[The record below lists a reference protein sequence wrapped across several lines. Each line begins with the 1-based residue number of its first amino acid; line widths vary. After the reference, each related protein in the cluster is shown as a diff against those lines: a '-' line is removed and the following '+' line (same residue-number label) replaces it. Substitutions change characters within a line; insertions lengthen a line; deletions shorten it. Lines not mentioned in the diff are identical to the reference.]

1 MWSGN
6 GDPGKSTISSG
17 NSGKRGTSSF
27 YSREKQ
33 SGHRDNRGLVI
44 GELSRQLDLTVVTN
58 YKTRMKLQDKVAVIT
73 GASMGIGEAIAKLF
87 LAEGAK
93 VVLCAR
99 DLART
104 KAAEQRIGG
113 GSGNTLSVSCDVSKR
128 DEVDALVQTVIAKF
142 GRIDIF
148 VNNAG
153 FGLNDAVADMDMA
166 ELRRMFD
173 TNLFGAV
180 ECIQAVV
187 PIMRRQGGGDIVN
200 ISSVSGHISTPY
212 MSGYAATKHAMNA
225 IGKAA
230 RMELRRHNI
239 NVLTVCP
246 GYIAT
251 DFVKN
256 MVKGKHAERVG
267 SSVKYAVGPDVVAK
281 ATLDGILKRKRE
293 VVTPRI
299 YSLFISMY
307 HTLPG
312 VV

>member
-1 MWSGN
+1 
-6 GDPGKSTISSG
+6 
-17 NSGKRGTSSF
+17 
-27 YSREKQ
+27 
-33 SGHRDNRGLVI
+33 
-44 GELSRQLDLTVVTN
+44 
-58 YKTRMKLQDKVAVIT
+58 MKLEGKVAVIT

-87 LAEGAK
+87 LQEGAK
-93 VVLCAR
+93 VVLCSR

-113 GSGNTLSVSCDVSKR
+113 GANTLSVACDVSRR
-128 DEVDALVQTVIAKF
+128 DQVDALVKTAMAKF

-153 FGLNDAVADMDMA
+153 FGLNDAVAEMDMA
-166 ELRRMFD
+166 EFRRMFD

-187 PIMRRQGGGDIVN
+187 PVMRQQGGGDIVN
-200 ISSVSGHISTPY
+200 ISSVSGHIATPY

-230 RMELRRHNI
+230 RMELLRHNI

-256 MVKGKHAERVG
+256 MVKGKHSERVG
-267 SSVKYAVGPDVVAK
+267 SSVKYAVTPDVVAT
-281 ATLDGILKRKRE
+281 ATLQGMLKRKRE
-293 VVTPRI
+293 VIVPKLYQMVIR
-299 YSLFISMY
+299 MY
-307 HTLPG
+307 QAAPG
-312 VV
+312 VVERRLRKALRPTAQVMADAAKKSTS

>member
-1 MWSGN
+1 
-6 GDPGKSTISSG
+6 
-17 NSGKRGTSSF
+17 
-27 YSREKQ
+27 
-33 SGHRDNRGLVI
+33 
-44 GELSRQLDLTVVTN
+44 
-58 YKTRMKLQDKVAVIT
+58 MKLQDKVAVIT

-87 LAEGAK
+87 LQEGAK

-99 DLART
+99 NLERT
-104 KAAEQRIGG
+104 KEAEQRIGG
-113 GSGNTLSVSCDVSKR
+113 GANTFSLNCDVSKR
-128 DEVDALVQTVIAKF
+128 EQIDALIAETLKRF

-153 FGLNDAVADMDMA
+153 FGLNDSVADMDMA
-166 ELRRMFD
+166 EFRRMFD

-180 ECIQAVV
+180 DCMQAVIPV
-187 PIMRRQGGGDIVN
+187 MRKQGSGDIVN

-230 RMELRRHNI
+230 RMELQRHNI

-256 MVKGKHAERVG
+256 MSKGRNPQRVG
-267 SSVKYAVGPDVVAK
+267 SSVKYAVTPDVVAK
-281 ATLDGILKRKRE
+281 ATLDGLLKRKRE
-293 VVTPRI
+293 VIVPKF
-299 YSLFISMY
+299 YKLFIKLYQTTPFLVERTIRKALKPTSQVMAEAAKK
-307 HTLPG
+307 
-312 VV
+312 

>member
-1 MWSGN
+1 
-6 GDPGKSTISSG
+6 
-17 NSGKRGTSSF
+17 
-27 YSREKQ
+27 
-33 SGHRDNRGLVI
+33 
-44 GELSRQLDLTVVTN
+44 
-58 YKTRMKLQDKVAVIT
+58 MKLEGKVAVIT

-87 LAEGAK
+87 VQEGAK
-93 VVLCAR
+93 VVLCSR

-113 GSGNTLSVSCDVSKR
+113 GANTLSVACDVSKR
-128 DEVDALVQTVIAKF
+128 EQVDALVKAAVAKF

-166 ELRRMFD
+166 EFRRMFD

-180 ECIQAVV
+180 ECMQAVI
-187 PIMRRQGGGDIVN
+187 PIMRQQGGGDIVN
-200 ISSVSGHISTPY
+200 ISSVSGHIATPY

-225 IGKAA
+225 IGKAG
-230 RMELRRHNI
+230 RMELLRHNI

-256 MVKGKHAERVG
+256 MVKGKHSERVG
-267 SSVKYAVGPDVVAK
+267 SSVKYARNARRCSRRNFAGLAQAQEGSDSAKVLQNDNQHVSGFARSSGTQNPQIPPAYVA
-281 ATLDGILKRKRE
+281 GN
-293 VVTPRI
+293 
-299 YSLFISMY
+299 
-307 HTLPG
+307 G
-312 VV
+312 

>member
-1 MWSGN
+1 
-6 GDPGKSTISSG
+6 
-17 NSGKRGTSSF
+17 
-27 YSREKQ
+27 
-33 SGHRDNRGLVI
+33 
-44 GELSRQLDLTVVTN
+44 
-58 YKTRMKLQDKVAVIT
+58 MKLKDKVAVVT

-87 LAEGAK
+87 LQEGAQ

-113 GSGNTLSVSCDVSKR
+113 GGGRTLSVACDVSRR
-128 DEVDALVQTVIAKF
+128 DQVDAMVQTAVSRF
-142 GRIDIF
+142 GRIDIL

-173 TNLFGAV
+173 TNLFGAI
-180 ECIQAVV
+180 ECMQAVI
-187 PIMRRQGGGDIVN
+187 PLMRRQGGGDIAN

-267 SSVKYAVGPDVVAK
+267 GSVKYAVGPDVVAK

-299 YSLFISMY
+299 YSLFISVY

-312 VV
+312 AVERRIRKALKPTSQVIADAEKSS

>member
-1 MWSGN
+1 
-6 GDPGKSTISSG
+6 
-17 NSGKRGTSSF
+17 
-27 YSREKQ
+27 
-33 SGHRDNRGLVI
+33 
-44 GELSRQLDLTVVTN
+44 
-58 YKTRMKLQDKVAVIT
+58 MKLEGKVAVIT

-87 LAEGAK
+87 LQEGAK
-93 VVLCAR
+93 VVLCSR

-104 KAAEQRIGG
+104 KSAEQRIGG
-113 GSGNTLSVSCDVSKR
+113 GPNTLSLACDVSKR
-128 DEVDALVQTVIAKF
+128 EQVDALVKAAIAKF
-142 GRIDIF
+142 GHIDVF

-166 ELRRMFD
+166 EFRRMFD

-180 ECIQAVV
+180 ECMQAVI
-187 PIMRRQGGGDIVN
+187 PGMRQQGGGDIVN

-230 RMELRRHNI
+230 RMELLRYNI

-256 MVKGKHAERVG
+256 MVKGKQSERVG
-267 SSVKYAVGPDVVAK
+267 SSVKYAVTPDVVAD
-281 ATLDGILKRKRE
+281 ATLKGLLKRKRE
-293 VVTPRI
+293 VIVPKFYKMI
-299 YSLFISMY
+299 ISMY
-307 HTLPG
+307 QTLPG
-312 VV
+312 VVEKRIRKALRPTAQVMAEAAKR

>member
-1 MWSGN
+1 M
-6 GDPGKSTISSG
+6 
-17 NSGKRGTSSF
+17 
-27 YSREKQ
+27 
-33 SGHRDNRGLVI
+33 VI
-44 GELSRQLDLTVVTN
+44 GELSCQLDLTVVTN

-87 LAEGAK
+87 LVEGAK

-113 GSGNTLSVSCDVSKR
+113 GSGNTLSASCDVSKR
-128 DEVDALVQTVIAKF
+128 AEVDALVQTVIAKF

-153 FGLNDAVADMDMA
+153 FGLNDAVADMDMT

-173 TNLFGAV
+173 TNLFGAI
-180 ECIQAVV
+180 ECMQAVIPV
-187 PIMRRQGGGDIVN
+187 MKKQGGGDIVN
-200 ISSVSGHISTPY
+200 VSSVSGHISTPY

-230 RMELRRHNI
+230 RMELLRHNI

-256 MVKGKHAERVG
+256 MVKGRHAERVG
-267 SSVKYAVGPDVVAK
+267 SSVKYAVGPEVVAQ
-281 ATLDGILKRKRE
+281 ATLQGLLKRKRE

-312 VV
+312 VVERRIRKALKPTSQVMSEAAKKSN

>member
-1 MWSGN
+1 
-6 GDPGKSTISSG
+6 
-17 NSGKRGTSSF
+17 
-27 YSREKQ
+27 
-33 SGHRDNRGLVI
+33 
-44 GELSRQLDLTVVTN
+44 
-58 YKTRMKLQDKVAVIT
+58 MKLQDKVAVIT

-87 LAEGAK
+87 VQEGAK
-93 VVLCAR
+93 VVLCSR

-113 GSGNTLSVSCDVSKR
+113 GANTLSAACDVSQR
-128 DEVDALVQTVIAKF
+128 SHVDALVKAALDRF

-173 TNLFGAV
+173 TNLFGAID
-180 ECIQAVV
+180 CMQAVIPV
-187 PIMRRQGGGDIVN
+187 MRKQGGGDIVN

-225 IGKAA
+225 VGKAA
-230 RMELRRHNI
+230 RMELQRHNI

-246 GYIAT
+246 GYIST

-256 MVKGKHAERVG
+256 MMKGRHSERVG
-267 SSVKYAVGPDVVAK
+267 SSVKYGVGPEVVAA
-281 ATLDGILKRKRE
+281 ATLQGMLKRKRE

-299 YSLFISMY
+299 YKVFIRMY
-307 HTLPG
+307 QALPG
-312 VV
+312 VVENQIRKALRPTSQVMAEAAAKKS

>member
-1 MWSGN
+1 
-6 GDPGKSTISSG
+6 
-17 NSGKRGTSSF
+17 
-27 YSREKQ
+27 
-33 SGHRDNRGLVI
+33 
-44 GELSRQLDLTVVTN
+44 
-58 YKTRMKLQDKVAVIT
+58 MKLQGKVAVVT

-87 LAEGAK
+87 LQEGAK

-113 GSGNTLSVSCDVSKR
+113 GANTLSLSCDVSKR
-128 DEVDALVQTVIAKF
+128 EQTEAVIAETVKRF
-142 GRIDIF
+142 GRIDIW

-153 FGLNDAVADMDMA
+153 FGWNDAVADMDMA

-173 TNLFGAV
+173 TNLFGAI
-180 ECIQAVV
+180 ECMQAVI
-187 PIMRRQGGGDIVN
+187 PLLRKQGGGDIVN

-230 RMELRRHNI
+230 RMELQRHNI

-256 MVKGKHAERVG
+256 MVKGKHPERVG
-267 SSVKYAVGPDVVAK
+267 ASVRFGVGPEVVAT
-281 ATLDGILKRKRE
+281 ATLKGLLRRKRE
-293 VVTPRI
+293 VVVPGI
-299 YSLFISMY
+299 YKLFIRLY
-307 HTLPG
+307 QIVPG
-312 VV
+312 LVESRVKKSLRPTAQVMAEAAKQQGNS

>member
-1 MWSGN
+1 
-6 GDPGKSTISSG
+6 
-17 NSGKRGTSSF
+17 
-27 YSREKQ
+27 
-33 SGHRDNRGLVI
+33 
-44 GELSRQLDLTVVTN
+44 
-58 YKTRMKLQDKVAVIT
+58 MKLAGKVAVIT

-87 LAEGAK
+87 LQEGAK
-93 VVLCAR
+93 IVLCAR
-99 DLART
+99 DLPRT
-104 KAAEQRIGG
+104 QAAEQRIGG
-113 GSGNTLSVSCDVSKR
+113 GGNTLSVACDVSKR
-128 DEVDALVQTVIAKF
+128 DQVDALVKAAVAKF

-166 ELRRMFD
+166 EFRRMFD

-180 ECIQAVV
+180 DCMQAVI
-187 PIMRRQGGGDIVN
+187 PLMRQQGGGDIVN

-230 RMELRRHNI
+230 RMELLRYNI

-256 MVKGKHAERVG
+256 MTKGKNPQRVG
-267 SSVKYAVGPDVVAK
+267 SSVKYAVTPDVVAD
-281 ATLDGILKRKRE
+281 ATLQGMLKRKRE
-293 VVTPRI
+293 VIVPKF
-299 YSLFISMY
+299 YKWFIKLYQTS
-307 HTLPG
+307 PG
-312 VV
+312 AVERVIRKRLKPTSEVMAEAAKK

>member
-1 MWSGN
+1 MLREN
-6 GDPGKSTISSG
+6 IQSS
-17 NSGKRGTSSF
+17 
-27 YSREKQ
+27 
-33 SGHRDNRGLVI
+33 V
-44 GELSRQLDLTVVTN
+44 LDINALTN
-58 YKTRMKLQDKVAVIT
+58 YKAGMKLEGKVAVVT

-87 LAEGAK
+87 LQEGAK

-99 DLART
+99 DLPRT
-104 KAAEQRIGG
+104 KAAEQRLGG
-113 GSGNTLSVSCDVSKR
+113 GANTLSIACDVSKR
-128 DEVDALVQTVIAKF
+128 DQVDALVKAAVARF

-166 ELRRMFD
+166 EFRRMFD

-180 ECIQAVV
+180 DCMQAVI
-187 PIMRRQGGGDIVN
+187 PIMKRQGGGDIVN

-230 RMELRRHNI
+230 RLELMRHNI

-267 SSVKYAVGPDVVAK
+267 SSVKYSVTPDVVAY
-281 ATLDGILKRKRE
+281 ATLQGILKRKRE
-293 VVTPRI
+293 VIVPKI
-299 YSLFISMY
+299 YKVFIKLYQTSPYMVER
-307 HTLPG
+307 TIRKALKPTSQVMAEAG
-312 VV
+312 KK

>member
-1 MWSGN
+1 
-6 GDPGKSTISSG
+6 
-17 NSGKRGTSSF
+17 
-27 YSREKQ
+27 
-33 SGHRDNRGLVI
+33 
-44 GELSRQLDLTVVTN
+44 
-58 YKTRMKLQDKVAVIT
+58 MKLQDKVAVVT

-87 LAEGAK
+87 LEEGAK

-99 DLART
+99 NLART
-104 KAAEQRIGG
+104 KEAEQRIGRG
-113 GSGNTLSVSCDVSKR
+113 TSTLTLSCDVSKR
-128 DEVDALVQTVIAKF
+128 EQVDAVVAETLKRF
-142 GRIDIF
+142 GRIDIW

-153 FGLNDAVADMDMA
+153 YGLNDAVADMDMA
-166 ELRRMFD
+166 EFRRMFE

-180 ECIQAVV
+180 ECMQAVIPV
-187 PIMRRQGGGDIVN
+187 MRRQGGGDIVN

-256 MVKGKHAERVG
+256 MVKGKHSERVG
-267 SSVKYAVGPDVVAK
+267 AAAKYAVGPDVVAK
-281 ATLDGILKRKRE
+281 DTLKGLLKRKRE
-293 VVTPRI
+293 VVTPGIYKMFIKMYQAAPGRVENRI
-299 YSLFISMY
+299 RKALRPTSEVMAEAAKKSN
-307 HTLPG
+307 
-312 VV
+312 

>member
-1 MWSGN
+1 MCA
-6 GDPGKSTISSG
+6 
-17 NSGKRGTSSF
+17 
-27 YSREKQ
+27 REKTA
-33 SGHRDNRGLVI
+33 
-44 GELSRQLDLTVVTN
+44 SRSQLDLKILTH
-58 YKTRMKLQDKVAVIT
+58 YKAVMKLQNKVAVIT

-87 LAEGAK
+87 LQQCAK

-99 DLART
+99 DLERS

-113 GSGNTLSVSCDVSKR
+113 GDYTLSLLGDVSR
-128 DEVDALVQTVIAKF
+128 REQVDAVVKTTLAKF
-142 GRIDIF
+142 GRIDIW

-173 TNLFGAV
+173 TNLFGAI
-180 ECIQAVV
+180 ECMQAVV
-187 PIMRRQGGGDIVN
+187 PIMRKQGSGDIVN

-230 RMELRRHNI
+230 RMEMLRYNI

-246 GYIAT
+246 GYIST

-256 MVKGKHAERVG
+256 MVKGKHSERVG
-267 SSVKYAVGPDVVAK
+267 SSARYSVTPDVVAD
-281 ATLDGILKRKRE
+281 ATLQGLLKRKRE
-293 VVTPRI
+293 VIVPKFYQMVIR
-299 YSLFISMY
+299 MY
-307 HTLPG
+307 QAAPG
-312 VV
+312 VVERRIRKARRPTAQVMADAARK